1 MADSPSD
8 NNPRGP
14 LRAIYEW
21 LKGPAPTTGA
31 ADTVP
36 STTPRVP
43 IRLGHYLIER
53 TLGEGGM
60 GVVYAARDER
70 LHRQVA
76 VKTMTSLSREET
88 ARKRFWRE
96 ARAAA
101 AVNHPNVC
109 QIYEIGED
117 NGDLFIAMELLEG
130 RPLSDRLKDGPMNVS
145 EAVSIA
151 LGILAALSALHS
163 RGIVHRDLKPS
174 NVFLTPHGVKLLD
187 FGLARTPAAESPQ
200 AAPDLTRVGT
210 VMGTPRYMA
219 PEQAIGGGVDART
232 DLFAAGS
239 ILFEMLAGRPAFIGE
254 TVVAVLHATLHEQ
267 PPALK
272 GTPAVAAVDRVIRR
286 ALAKRREDRPES
298 ADVMADELRDITAG
312 DDTATVTH
320 ALVRLVVLPF
330 RILRPD
336 PETDF
341 LAFSLADAITSSL
354 SGIASLVV
362 RSSATAARFAV
373 ETPDFKSLAVEA
385 GVDRVV
391 TGTLVRSGEQL
402 RVVAQLVEAPGGT
415 VISSETVQAPLGDLF
430 QLQDDIARRV
440 VSAMALPLGG
450 ATSSPSPD
458 APQNARA
465 YELYLRANEMAR
477 TYDGLAS
484 ARDLY
489 ERCVALDPD
498 FAPAWARLG
507 RCHRVIGKYIESSPG
522 SDARAD
528 VALRRALEINPRLT
542 IAHKMYAN
550 LEADTG
556 KADRAVVRLVAEA
569 TRHGND
575 PELFAGL
582 VHACRYSGLYE
593 ESMVAHAEARRLDP
607 NIATS
612 VEQTILMTGDID
624 RLLRTD
630 LAGPIAG
637 ADDAIRVIGLGLA
650 GRRDEARTLLD
661 RISAQP
667 RIPLFQVWTSHLLS
681 WLDRRI
687 PDMLADLSKISSVAI
702 FDDPE
707 ALFQEGWLLCDVGDY
722 TKGFSYLERAVGR
735 GYFVAPTLKSSPHFD
750 ALRND
755 AAFKS
760 LVADAEAGRL
770 HAANAFKSAGGERLL
785 GRKEPR
791 DARH

>member
-1 MADSPSD
+1 VAAPSD
-8 NNPRGP
+8 NHPRRP
-14 LRAIYEW
+14 LRAIYDW
-21 LKGPAPTTGA
+21 LKGPASTTDA
-31 ADTVP
+31 ADARP
-36 STTPRVP
+36 SAAPRVP
-43 IRLGHYLIER
+43 VRLGHYLIER
-53 TLGEGGM
+53 TIGEGGM

-70 LHRQVA
+70 LHRSVA
-76 VKTMTSLSREET
+76 LKTMTSLSREET

-117 NGDLFIAMELLEG
+117 EGDLFIAMELLEG

-145 EAVSIA
+145 EAVNIA
-151 LGILAALSALHS
+151 RGILAALAALHA

-187 FGLARTPAAESPQ
+187 FGLARTPAGDGAQ
-200 AAPDLTRVGT
+200 AAPDLTRVGA

-219 PEQAIGGGVDART
+219 PEQAIGGDVDART
-232 DLFAAGS
+232 DLFSAGS

-254 TVVAVLHATLHEQ
+254 TVVAVLHATVHEH

-286 ALAKRREDRPES
+286 ALAKRREDRPAT
-298 ADVMADELRDITAG
+298 ADAMADELRDITAG
-312 DDTATVTH
+312 DDTATIAH

-341 LAFSLADAITSSL
+341 LAFSLADAITTSL

-362 RSSATAARFAV
+362 RSSATAAKFSID
-373 ETPDFKSLAVEA
+373 TPDFKALAVEA

-391 TGTLVRSGEQL
+391 TGTLVRAGDQL

-430 QLQDDIARRV
+430 QLQDDIARRI

-450 ATSSPSPD
+450 ATPSPSPD

-465 YELYLRANEMAR
+465 YELYLRANELAR
-477 TYDGLAS
+477 SYDGLAA

-489 ERCVALDPD
+489 ERCIALDPE

-507 RCHRVIGKYIESSPG
+507 RCHRVIGKYIEASTG
-522 SDARAD
+522 SEARAEE
-528 VALRRALEINPRLT
+528 ALRRALDINPRLT
-542 IAHKMYAN
+542 IAHKIYAN

-556 KADRAVVRLVAEA
+556 KADRAVVRLLAEA

-582 VHACRYSGLYE
+582 VHACRYCGLYE
-593 ESMVAHAEARRLDP
+593 ESLIADAEARRLDP
-607 NIATS
+607 NVATS
-612 VEQTILMTGDID
+612 IEQTILMTGDIE
-624 RLLRTD
+624 RLLGTNVI
-630 LAGPIAG
+630 GPIAG

-650 GRRDEARTLLD
+650 GRRDEARALLG
-661 RISAQP
+661 RIGPFP
-667 RIPLFQVWTSHLLS
+667 RIPLFQIWTTHLQS

-687 PDMLADLSKISSVAI
+687 DEMLADLVKISSVSI

-707 ALFQEGWLLCDVGDY
+707 ALFQEGWLLCDVGEY
-722 TKGFSYLERAVGR
+722 EKGFSYLERAVSR
-735 GYFVAPTLKSSPHFD
+735 GYFVAPTLRSSPQFD
-750 ALRND
+750 GLRANP
-755 AAFKS
+755 AFAS

-770 HAANAFKSAGGERLL
+770 HAANAFKAAGGHRLL
-785 GRKEPR
+785 GRSEPLPAGR
-791 DARH
+791 